1 MCDIAWSIMFS
12 LLYRKMEL
20 HTSKGT
26 MLTSQNATSS
36 QFLLMELKLPTALAV
51 YLASF
56 YVFNL
61 AYPST
66 LKKTLTFIQKV
77 ILNIQDNVKIERS
90 VVTRLERLNKHL
102 DK

>member
-1 MCDIAWSIMFS
+1 MFYVFS
-12 LLYRKMEL
+12 AVQEDGAPYIKGDNADLSECNTFTISVDGVEVTNCSTLLP
-20 HTSKGT
+20 
-26 MLTSQNATSS
+26 AV
-36 QFLLMELKLPTALAV
+36 AV